1 MLLCPTFLSYFL
13 INPAEKLIGSE
24 LVSMYQY
31 FLPVVA
37 TIASVI
43 MKVATIRWF
52 QIAAMVF
59 IVAGM
64 VMTDIAKRHQR
75 LQGASASRQK

>member
-1 MLLCPTFLSYFL
+1 
-13 INPAEKLIGSE
+13 
-24 LVSMYQY
+24 MYQY

-52 QIAAMVF
+52 QIVAMVF

-64 VMTDIAKRHQR
+64 VMTDIAKRRQR
-75 LQGASASRQK
+75 LKSASVSGQK